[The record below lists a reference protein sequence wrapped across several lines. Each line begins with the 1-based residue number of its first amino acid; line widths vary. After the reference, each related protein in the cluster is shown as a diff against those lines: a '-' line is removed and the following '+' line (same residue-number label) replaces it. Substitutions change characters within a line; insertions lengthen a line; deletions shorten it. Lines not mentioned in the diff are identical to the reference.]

1 MVRVDFW
8 KAFSEGS
15 GEPDSHIV
23 ESQNDLLDIGDDPGE
38 GFLVDLR
45 LNLPVVAITHSS
57 PRQLAKL
64 YPVAALAEW
73 RGVHP

>member
-1 MVRVDFW
+1 M
-8 KAFSEGS
+8 
-15 GEPDSHIV
+15 
-23 ESQNDLLDIGDDPGE
+23 LDIGDDPGE
-38 GFLVDLR
+38 GFLVDLL